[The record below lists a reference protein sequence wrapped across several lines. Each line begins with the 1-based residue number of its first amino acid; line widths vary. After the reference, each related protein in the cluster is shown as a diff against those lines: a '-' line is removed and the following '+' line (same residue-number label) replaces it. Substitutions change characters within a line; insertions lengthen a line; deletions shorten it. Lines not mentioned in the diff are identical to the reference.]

1 MNKELLAKLYAK
13 YNLQSVGTIEEFI
26 SDMQNP
32 SVQEKFFNKY
42 GLNKTGTID
51 EFRKD
56 LGYTNPTAEKYNF
69 EYNPDDPKSMV
80 KSAFLN
86 TISSLEG
93 ASPDTIVG
101 GTKTNDLSK
110 HPNKIGFTYADGRVS
125 TAAGS
130 YQITGQTWNDINKT
144 LNLPDFSENSQKI
157 AATYLAET
165 RYKQQTNGDLWE
177 DLLSAKND
185 PKKLT
190 EIKNKLGS
198 TWTPL
203 AGKDDEFL
211 KNYLGYN
218 GIDNLFKKQNSALI
232 DDNNKNI
239 INTANIDRVTTL
251 RNIYLESE
259 KEARSTKEVAPRF
272 SKNDALINAE
282 DYVGKID
289 PKKAKEIFYSKID
302 PTQYT
307 EEEIFDAMNPGVRS
321 GILEKGRIV
330 DQKNKEE
337 ESERG
342 ILNTIGERVAAIF
355 LDDPEV
361 IDGKYNI
368 ADRTISET
376 MNPAESIKNDLSF
389 TRDQLLAKDQN
400 GKYTLDN
407 SIDSLNLSQNEKLK
421 LKDKSKRIRERL
433 LTKENAEYNVKTSAL
448 EVGMDVVN
456 YHLKT
461 VKENMKQELGDEKMA
476 TIESVS
482 KNPNATQ
489 EDIQAFQEIVSSSKY
504 KDEYIKLLDK
514 SSEFGNKFNSLP
526 PVYKESLFLKK
537 QSEKLQTEYDQYLA
551 DRGTKFQIFNSLS
564 RFSNDLVPSIASSI
578 VESGAAIV
586 GTAIEAT
593 TGADLNATK
602 YLIDQS
608 ANTRSI
614 RSSKENLGG
623 LYQAAEFT
631 DQLGNKYK
639 TTFDEDGN
647 VQDIYYE
654 NGVKHYTEDRFTDT
668 LYTLAESLN
677 KKKELYQNRDN
688 YNFSGLGMLDQG
700 LESAKDIVGMMI
712 PFGGALGITAKGAK
726 LAKNASALSKGLN
739 ALKKVAT
746 SERAREFGSSMM
758 MFADNF
764 AEEAINEGIVD
775 PAGISSYT
783 AAKTTLECLTEMVF
797 PFATK
802 MSDDLGR
809 VLNRTPS
816 GTNTNAGNIVSNY
829 LQKRFG
835 NNWVKVLADGV
846 PPGLLTDFTKT
857 LKNIGADAISEGAE
871 ELMVEAANPFVNAA
885 LNNSG
890 LSSVHLDEDWGNATE
905 WGNSFLV
912 GAFMGGVLGTGR
924 TGLKGISQGKDLF
937 NKEARYYN
945 YVKEGLK
952 STLANK
958 EVTDHFINSLEGKK
972 PKEEI
977 DRLRKIIDNTRKDAS
992 YILENE
998 NPNSSL
1004 ADNLLTTAFELN
1016 MQREGRSFG
1025 KLPQTIKEEEK
1036 TTFLERKLSELN
1048 KNVALGSK
1056 TEINIADILSHPS
1069 TTIIG
1074 EKDGKVSKVDIKRAY
1089 RDLSEADINKLIEE
1103 THDKVFSESNVKK
1116 QSNLF
1121 LQKEYTKEL
1130 LSGFNKLVKQE
1141 NKLNEEDTSFS
1152 VEEVENP
1159 IDRKEDAEDVK
1170 AKKVE
1175 NTKLNTDELK
1185 QEKIRLNQELSGYTT
1200 SEEYNAAYNSE
1211 SDPVLKSF
1219 IREHQE
1225 ARANTQKKG
1234 IELEDGSNK
1243 LTKAEQLNN
1252 DNLPRRYGASKL
1264 FEAKETREVGDN
1276 LKKVI
1281 ESNPNYKSEIDKI
1294 KKNASYQT
1302 NVPELKGLFNYING
1316 IYMLESD
1323 QDPSITPDTFDT
1335 DKAINEYYSNISNFN
1350 NDTNLQSAID
1360 NYNKNIEVQEE
1371 KPVEIISDLEKQ
1383 QIVTY
1388 TNLQNK
1394 IKQGGPWRYDTIIA
1408 NIEKAYNDNV
1418 LSKDQHDVLVN
1429 LANEK
1434 NNRLKGNSNKSEVS
1448 KQEPVKS
1455 KREVNAF
1462 ENIITT
1468 LEDVKNTPLE
1478 TFTQQEFAYWLQNNI
1493 DNLANIKRPSD
1504 APSGF
1509 SPLISNSNSRAI
1521 YDILTA
1527 RPENRIKTLLSTN
1540 EKVDYKK
1547 EAAYYEK
1554 FKNKIYNLFT
1564 NSDSN
1569 GGWFQLNF
1577 GNQKN
1582 TEKDGLRRKGY
1593 ITVSK
1598 NNLDLF
1604 TNNLSDILSGLNVA
1618 LQEKGYN
1625 GSFKVSTSLGRLVD
1639 SFDNIVIH
1647 GANEQEVDKALEI
1660 INDYLTKNNI
1670 ENIIAQKGKDGNL
1683 KDGSK
1688 SSHTQILA
1696 ESVRNKEVK
1705 NPKLEVAKKETKQ
1718 EPVKS
1723 KPEVTSDAEIRE
1735 LEQSNSQI
1743 KVKQQLALEKL
1754 ERLPETNIDA
1764 IKQNLDDKT
1773 SNGENVSA
1781 YSYFNKLY
1789 KRISNV
1795 LNRTIPKNIDV
1806 NNSLVI
1812 GNFVD
1817 TISRLFF
1824 NNENITYNEFIK
1836 ELSTDITGDV
1846 KQMSRMT
1853 GELQF
1858 NQTISLLKKIKQELE
1873 AKYTKNG
1880 IKPIFKTKE
1889 FFLHVDGI
1897 FPNNKI
1903 KINGND
1909 TTYSGIAGTTDM
1921 IVIDGDGELHIID
1934 FKSSTPNSF
1943 KFRAQG
1949 FEGGPSNIDKWT
1961 EQLSEYSDI
1970 LKNALQLE
1978 YSPKIGV
1985 VNIEVNYTKDTSIN
1999 PSPTLNSINNYA
2011 LVNLNK
2017 ITNTY
2022 TSKLLSSQKT
2032 NANSEINTQSEETK
2046 VETPVTFD
2054 TPVVQ
2059 TMNFFRSTVGKPGGE
2074 SSIIVKYTR
2083 EDGSFGITTIPI
2095 DTWKKMRS
2103 SNLDKFEIKDEN
2115 GNILTGKVTYQEWI
2129 NENVVRNPDTK
2140 KNIEDELRK
2149 TNVAQTILK
2158 EDDTVYYEVNFENY
2172 NGTDSALPKRKF
2184 EIVVVAYYKDGK
2196 IVKADTVGATR
2207 AIVGTLINNPDTPEG
2222 DTLSEKDPVRN
2233 LLYPYY
2239 LNKEVKQIPVKVA
2252 GKNNRISYHKGEW
2265 RSLEPTEI
2273 EKYEFDVV
2281 IQPFQGS
2288 NIGLAQDAKE
2298 NSDEFKKSDT
2308 NIPLGENSVGK
2319 VIAKIPSGVP
2329 GEFIGVEL
2337 NTPMLKDFPNGQDTI
2352 RNTLNKILTLANTGN
2367 IKEAEDLMRR
2377 GWVKNILN
2385 TLAYR
2390 TPFSTFDA
2398 MRQYKGETQQN
2409 PRGGKGPIILFPIK
2423 SAGKTYHT
2431 FVVKTK
2437 TGEPLDLSIDEILD
2451 FLGDTRVHVPNNQDA
2466 LKKFI
2471 NENPTALKTDL
2482 ALPIETDNTTFPV
2495 VFNNSTVT
2503 LQPIEPNTEKS
2514 NIKEDTTPVRRSF
2527 KEGEKA
2533 RFKISE
2539 NTEEYTSTSAEN
2551 YIRKRFEEVGVAVS
2565 DASLNILRKVYEVG
2579 DRKIWGAFHKA
2590 IVYLSSEAGELTG
2603 KHEGWHVLF
2612 GLFTTPEH
2620 KIRLYKEAFKK
2631 YGNELGISK
2640 EEFENALSQ
2649 FTTNKDALFS
2659 TENDFYSTLDILDRI
2674 EEAMARDAETF
2685 KVTGVLSEEFKDKY
2699 PTIYKLFNDILNF
2712 IYDSYLRLQPY
2723 IPYLANRSNLNSLYY
2738 QMDKNYFGRGFNGK
2752 RLSRYKNIFRI
2763 NYNNLY
2769 SQNEPRFSVEGLS
2782 TKEAKEY
2789 AEFVIDKLLRNIIQ
2803 DKFDGYRS
2811 LTRSLKD
2818 AEDATKMLN
2827 ESWQYIDEY
2836 ARYYVEDNEIKNVD
2850 KELQTLSRIKN
2861 DPDFKLLALSRLNH
2875 ITGYAA
2881 DLEGIVEDSNTENE
2895 NEDNTAEESSEKI
2908 IIRNSNVD
2916 VTKKISG
2923 KLREMLTLLHKKDKN
2938 GDFILSGP
2946 FSTYSTYDY
2955 TEVYKRLYQYL
2966 TDIPDNKLMWK
2977 TLIKHSSTYPY
2988 FREIAEYIFD
2998 QLVSRNNI
3006 PGYEGQ
3012 SLNDYISDENLSSI
3026 LEDNIYKSELFSLM
3040 FKRFG
3045 DQTSHQYIQTIV
3057 KSDGSV
3063 NLMYVNKENIDDN
3076 IRDEMDSHFSTNPQ
3090 LFPEVI
3096 TQNDLSDLYSK
3107 FGLLVT
3113 DDELA
3118 NLTKKEIEL
3127 LIEDFTKLGA
3137 KVKELISKGEIP
3149 AKSVLKN
3156 SGITY
3161 IMKSYNK
3168 LKPNLTNNVTRTIK
3182 NDLQFNIGYSNYINR
3197 LMSKTKS
3204 NAAYYRDRM
3213 KKDIFAKYLPAWRD
3227 MLVNTKNLDGIG
3239 WEILT
3244 DTGSKLTPG
3253 EMGKEYHE
3261 LTKREL
3267 KILNINNF
3275 NAIGYQTSKDV
3286 VVANPIY
3293 SDATVHTYMKVPRID
3308 EFSIVRKLAL
3318 TALSEL
3324 SRIEYHSK
3332 NKSDSKYWNEN
3343 GGNFLLLGFLNGE
3356 IEIEVTENGNKQ
3368 KQKVNGKEYFLN
3380 KYRSLLEDGNLPEA
3394 RVQDMVSSLSLPI
3407 SVMMENEFN
3416 KYLTSLVE
3424 LGIISPERTLI
3435 KGVLSSQVGK
3445 EGTYASA
3452 ALLDNF
3458 YNQVYYNTQFIGVIG
3473 GDPAYYSPNKSPRKS
3488 EDTLENYIHIDIDH
3502 LKRMK
3507 AWHSPNSRGVYID
3520 EFGREKTTKKV
3531 LYLKDEEVPSS
3542 DVYTELIEHHGIK
3555 GPSKHSLTDAQGYN
3569 NPLFHLMVL
3578 QANAKITPEERTELQ
3593 KRFINI
3599 NQKED
3604 GSLSKT
3610 WKKGTFK
3617 KKDDKK
3623 NGIKSIMDIIKP
3635 FYAGHVEMILD
3646 ENGNT
3651 SNVPFTEK
3659 SSEKGILIDEAYRLK
3674 DKDGN
3679 PTTISVPEGNPSKE
3693 YFNKYLNPT
3702 LAKMLWVMQQGEI
3715 DSIAFD
3721 TTLKIYNPTAKT
3733 MSIDEFMDSSVDDIL
3748 KNTLELPLEGYGDQ
3762 QEIPVEKHK
3771 AKNTHEGSQT
3781 AAIFMGRGNAE
3792 QKEALNEIIKH
3803 AVDDKIKKWK
3813 LDTATIADIGKKLR
3827 TNAVK
3832 QNKDSHTID
3841 GYSLHPD
3848 GNLVAPLAYPS
3859 MRKINEAALNALA
3872 KGNIHEE
3879 IKGGSLINTSAIG
3892 MSDKLK
3898 IVKGENGTI
3907 KHVECAMAPHHPL
3920 IITLVNEYGVVTPE
3934 MVIEAYGKEVADG
3947 LLNFMAYRIP
3957 TEGAYSIYKLK
3968 VKYFLPDGSG
3978 AQIMLPAE
3986 ATSITGLDFDI
3997 DKMYALYK
4005 TVTSNFDIEELRGVY
4020 QTYLDANE
4028 IDTEIDNDV
4037 ARQIYNLVLNNNDI
4051 ETTGDETVDYLIQL
4065 LYNYTRSNFDQF
4077 KELVK
4082 SHELIKPGL
4091 DTKEARNNKK
4101 LAIYDE
4107 IMQTESWAKEF
4118 LQGGSAEL
4126 LKETIAEVDKIYPNT
4141 SNRVYEIATPT
4152 HQEENAEKA
4161 TEGGRSI
4168 GAFANAV
4175 KHHNYTSDTEIKLLR
4190 PITIFDTS
4198 YNGIGESL
4206 WETINVS
4213 GWYVAKV
4220 LSSLLFASTEN
4231 IKNPLLSAMGLKDT
4245 NRDTVI
4251 AAIRLGIPLNQVITL
4266 LRHPIVENIFNSSK
4280 DPINDIRALYTNLL
4294 DKYELKE
4301 APPSVSF
4308 DEYKKLISET
4318 LNNKD
4323 SDMLLLSIL
4332 DNIITLS
4339 DIGDELFTIQSI
4351 SKFDTEDSFK
4361 PDLNLTFNKLLK
4373 IADRRYT
4380 SEKYLSGNSY
4390 FGNPFFDDQ
4399 DVLNILPNVSYND
4412 AEGVFEFERK
4422 DIPGGVNS
4430 LNEYTRVAVEE
4441 INHYKDNLP
4450 HFGPSFKAIRSDI
4463 QEQLASKRLS
4473 NKQIEIINNA
4483 IYAFIGQTELSD
4495 KLSILPNFGQIFAKV
4510 KSSEFAKKYPFTFAY
4525 LNTKFINGVSFVSK
4539 SGRPFDSEIMVKI
4552 KDEMSAMI
4560 NDNTKLGLEDNPNY
4574 NGIEFAENLLF
4585 YGFVK
4590 SKFSFNFEGFA
4601 EIAPIDMLQ
4610 NPDPNNIGNRIR
4622 EVFKMD
4628 KDKVSTTIANI
4639 PNFSTKILVKH
4650 PELARHVGKEDFTA
4664 PETQILYHGMPI
4676 DPVIQIKQ
4684 DDNIVSKYKTSDENE
4699 PFLPYIRNTYYSS
4712 NESERRVPNLRVL
4725 YKHESNGKYVA
4736 VINKTDPRVYT
4747 IYEGGFR
4754 LHESIK
4760 DTNITK
4766 PVVNSITPSNT
4777 PESNINETLRV
4788 DNKQNVNT
4796 EVNNNKI
4803 DLTPRANI
4811 PQNLV
4816 SGVEAFGTKQE
4827 ANEDAK
4833 KRLGSS
4839 PHSIDMVEAGI
4850 RTRTTRSVG
4859 EMEKY
4864 NIKVGDIVK
4873 QFGKSADGTTKN
4885 ILTKVTAIYHKGT
4898 PGFLGTWNKEGW
4910 TQEGIEAIKRFKDGA
4925 AAIEFEV
4932 VKQNIN
4938 NQPAEVN
4945 NVTNNQNIQLQGNVN
4960 NKKLFNPNDKSLKK
4974 GSIVDYNGSMYLFW
4988 NENSSGKAQLIKTDG
5003 TKASA
5008 TPNIDKL
5015 KVIGSY
5021 PIVQYNNNEYIV
5033 TDNNNIY
5040 SGSTGNLV
5048 YNGNDNSSKVQK
5060 ERIIN
5065 SVRNNNTSEE
5075 TFSTDIFT
5083 ENNLVLNKDQELAL
5097 SEILDFF
5104 NDSNRKTHSLIGY
5117 AGTGKT
5123 TLLNIVKDQ
5132 LKIPFN
5138 DIIFSSPTHRANAVI
5153 KLKNKNAKVYTLH
5166 QLLGLSMEQDL
5177 EKFNIKDAKFVQ
5189 KNDTKINGGDI
5200 LIIDEASMVN
5210 DDLFTLITKII
5221 GGNDIKIL
5229 YVGDDAQLKPVGQNH
5244 QSKALTSTEKQSK
5257 LTIVERADNNALL
5270 SESMFVRDTGN
5281 FSYTTNIQDNRG
5293 VAYTNNKVQFL
5304 TKAFDMFKSEEFK
5317 QNPLLLRIL
5326 SGTNAVVADT
5336 NSKIREAL
5344 FSNSAKEYEVG
5355 DIIMGY
5361 GNWKTDYNTKQPI
5374 LSNGGDYRVIS
5385 SEVGSQNIAG
5395 KIINGFNIE
5404 LQNILDKDQ
5413 KSFSAFVIS
5422 KNTPKEDLFA
5432 IGQEYEKIRQ
5442 QASKSKGPDAA
5453 ILWKKLA
5460 DLKDSFISPINI
5472 SDGTINQKTG
5482 ELNVKISKT
5491 IDYGYA
5497 HTIHKSQGGTYKYSF
5512 IIDSTIDSFSDINL
5526 RKQLRYVAITRSES
5540 ASFVLKQAINIKTD
5554 FDLDINEELN
5564 KKKDSECSN
5573 DKMYNIDEIL

>member
-13 YNLQSVGTIEEFI
+13 YNLQSVGSIDEFI

-289 PKKAKEIFYSKID
+289 HKKAKEIFYSKID

-337 ESERG
+337 ESEKG
-342 ILNTIGERVAAIF
+342 ILNKIGERVAAIF

-407 SIDSLNLSQNEKLK
+407 SIDSLNISQDEKLK

-456 YHLKT
+456 HHLKT

-476 TIESVS
+476 IIESVS

-1048 KNVALGSK
+1048 KNVALGSR

-1069 TTIIG
+1069 TTITG

-1121 LQKEYTKEL
+1121 LQKEYAKEL

-1141 NKLNEEDTSFS
+1141 NKLNEEDNSFS
-1152 VEEVENP
+1152 VEEIENP

-1225 ARANTQKKG
+1225 VRANTQKKG

-1264 FEAKETREVGDN
+1264 FEAKETREVGNN

-1281 ESNPNYKSEIDKI
+1281 ESNPNYKSELDKL

-1335 DKAINEYYSNISNFN
+1335 DKAINEYYSSISNFN

-1360 NYNKNIEVQEE
+1360 NYNKNTEVQEE

-1418 LSKDQHDVLVN
+1418 LTKDQHDVLVN

-1434 NNRLKGNSNKSEVS
+1434 NNRLKGKNNKTEVTKQET

-1547 EAAYYEK
+1547 ETAYYEK

-1604 TNNLSDILSGLNVA
+1604 TSNLSSILSGLNSE
-1618 LQEKGYN
+1618 LQQKGYN
-1625 GSFKVSTSLGRLVD
+1625 GSFKVSSSLERLSD

-1647 GANEQEVDKALEI
+1647 GANELEVDKALQI
-1660 INDYLTKNNI
+1660 INEYLTKNNI

-1705 NPKLEVAKKETKQ
+1705 NPKSESLLSKEQTLK
-1718 EPVKS
+1718 EEVKS
-1723 KPEVTSDAEIRE
+1723 KSDIEAKKADIERRRQEDLKNLNKTTLYNGSDRQFVELTPSSPVQMEDIEGKNKIFISKKQSDGTVKVGIARRMENGLWTWVMSVVSDTGKAMGSKGFTDDELMDNLAANKMRKAEVVAERDYDAELKE

-1743 KVKQQLALEKL
+1743 
-1754 ERLPETNIDA
+1754 
-1764 IKQNLDDKT
+1764 
-1773 SNGENVSA
+1773 
-1781 YSYFNKLY
+1781 
-1789 KRISNV
+1789 
-1795 LNRTIPKNIDV
+1795 
-1806 NNSLVI
+1806 
-1812 GNFVD
+1812 D
-1817 TISRLFF
+1817 T
-1824 NNENITYNEFIK
+1824 
-1836 ELSTDITGDV
+1836 
-1846 KQMSRMT
+1846 
-1853 GELQF
+1853 
-1858 NQTISLLKKIKQELE
+1858 
-1873 AKYTKNG
+1873 
-1880 IKPIFKTKE
+1880 
-1889 FFLHVDGI
+1889 
-1897 FPNNKI
+1897 
-1903 KINGND
+1903 D
-1909 TTYSGIAGTTDM
+1909 T
-1921 IVIDGDGELHIID
+1921 
-1934 FKSSTPNSF
+1934 
-1943 KFRAQG
+1943 
-1949 FEGGPSNIDKWT
+1949 
-1961 EQLSEYSDI
+1961 
-1970 LKNALQLE
+1970 
-1978 YSPKIGV
+1978 
-1985 VNIEVNYTKDTSIN
+1985 
-1999 PSPTLNSINNYA
+1999 PT
-2011 LVNLNK
+2011 
-2017 ITNTY
+2017 
-2022 TSKLLSSQKT
+2022 
-2032 NANSEINTQSEETK
+2032 EETR
-2046 VETPVTFD
+2046 VETLVSFD

-2827 ESWQYIDEY
+2827 ESWQYIDKY

-3520 EFGREKTTKKV
+3520 EFGKEKTTKKV
-3531 LYLKDEEVPSS
+3531 LYLKDINLPSS
-3542 DVYTELIEHHGIK
+3542 PEYAELMKHHGIK
-3555 GPSKHSLTDAQGYN
+3555 DSDKHSLTDAQGYN

-3578 QANAKITPEERTELQ
+3578 QANAKITPEERAELQ

-3604 GSLSKT
+3604 GILSKT

-3674 DKDGN
+3674 DKEGN

-3813 LDTATIADIGKKLR
+3813 EETATIADIGKKLR

-3920 IITLVNEYGVVTPE
+3920 IIALANEYGVVTPE
-3934 MVIEAYGKEVADG
+3934 MVVKAYGEEVADG

-3986 ATSITGLDFDI
+3986 ATSVTGLDFDI

-4005 TVTSNFDIEELRGVY
+4005 TVTSDFDIEELRGVY

-4051 ETTGDETVDYLIQL
+4051 ETTGDETVDYLVQL

-4082 SHELIKPGL
+4082 SHELVKPGL

-4126 LKETIAEVDKIYPNT
+4126 LKETITEVDKIYPNT

-4175 KHHNYTSDTEIKLLR
+4175 KHHNYTSDTEIKLLA
-4190 PITIFDTS
+4190 PVNIFNTTYD
-4198 YNGIGESL
+4198 GIGESL

-4266 LRHPIVENIFNSSK
+4266 LRHPVVENIFNSSK

-4308 DEYKKLISET
+4308 DEYKKLISEK
-4318 LNNKD
+4318 LDNKD

-4351 SKFDTEDSFK
+4351 SKFDTEDAFK

-4373 IADRRYT
+4373 IADRRNT

-4399 DVLNILPNVSYND
+4399 DVLNILPNVSYNNT
-4412 AEGVFEFERK
+4412 EGIFEFERK

-4430 LNEYTRVAVEE
+4430 LNEYARVAVEE
-4441 INHYKDNLP
+4441 INHYKDNIP

-4495 KLSILPNFGQIFAKV
+4495 KLSILSNFGQIFAKV

-4628 KDKVSTTIANI
+4628 KDKVSNIIANI

-4684 DDNIVSKYKTSDENE
+4684 DDNIINKYKTSDENE

-4712 NESERRVPNLRVL
+4712 NEFERRVPNLRVL

-4747 IYEGGFR
+4747 IYEGGFK

-4766 PVVNSITPSNT
+4766 PIVNPVTPSNT
-4777 PESNINETLRV
+4777 PESNVNENINEISNSQVSEINNEKSIIETLRA
-4788 DNKQNVNT
+4788 DNNQNVNT
-4796 EVNNNKI
+4796 EVNGS
-4803 DLTPRANI
+4803 RVE
-4811 PQNLV
+4811 V
-4816 SGVEAFGTKQE
+4816 SKVNYTKQTPNDKSKGFFFTE
-4827 ANEDAK
+4827 NLQAYLANRGRGIEVRFDLAPKDVKLDVTATNNQAGIRRTNGQRNLNSFAIISKKFQQNGSGSFVKEEGQFKDTNEDFELFK
-4833 KRLGSS
+4833 KYNSEAINEAIAYNKPL
-4839 PHSIDMVEAGI
+4839 VAAEAGI
-4850 RTRTTRSVG
+4850 AT
-4859 EMEKY
+4859 
-4864 NIKVGDIVK
+4864 
-4873 QFGKSADGTTKN
+4873 GKSALPLRFAEWLNNELSIKLGIQGN
-4885 ILTKVTAIYHKGT
+4885 IKENTSTGYKGY
-4898 PGFLGTWNKEGW
+4898 
-4910 TQEGIEAIKRFKDGA
+4910 GIFNL
-4925 AAIEFEV
+4925 
-4932 VKQNIN
+4932 QNVS
-4938 NQPAEVN
+4938 NQSIGNA
-4945 NVTNNQNIQLQGNVN
+4945 TNNQNTQVQDSAN

-5048 YNGNDNSSKVQK
+5048 YNGNDNSSKIQK

-5065 SVRNNNTSEE
+5065 SVRNNNVSEGIIDE
-5075 TFSTDIFT
+5075 VNDRNSGVENIVENIDEYIHDFKYDINVGTGYDDTVTDKVKIISKKEGAIKRYKSGKYTMDLDLYTVENKKGKQFTFYLKPTGAIIDPKFPGRYTREFFT
-5083 ENNLVLNKDQELAL
+5083 ENTNESASNFSKPPIVDEQKSNL
-5097 SEILDFF
+5097 S
-5104 NDSNRKTHSLIGY
+5104 SN
-5117 AGTGKT
+5117 
-5123 TLLNIVKDQ
+5123 VK
-5132 LKIPFN
+5132 P
-5138 DIIFSSPTHRANAVI
+5138 
-5153 KLKNKNAKVYTLH
+5153 
-5166 QLLGLSMEQDL
+5166 
-5177 EKFNIKDAKFVQ
+5177 
-5189 KNDTKINGGDI
+5189 
-5200 LIIDEASMVN
+5200 
-5210 DDLFTLITKII
+5210 LFTLEKAKEKLTFRNKSLEFVDKIPTSKDYII
-5221 GGNDIKIL
+5221 GASNRDGKIL
-5229 YVGDDAQLKPVGQNH
+5229 LN
-5244 QSKALTSTEKQSK
+5244 E
-5257 LTIVERADNNALL
+5257 NALL
-5270 SESMFVRDTGN
+5270 EKYKNKSWSK
-5281 FSYTTNIQDNRG
+5281 NIPALEDG
-5293 VAYTNNKVQFL
+5293 
-5304 TKAFDMFKSEEFK
+5304 
-5317 QNPLLLRIL
+5317 
-5326 SGTNAVVADT
+5326 
-5336 NSKIREAL
+5336 SKITPLPESQ
-5344 FSNSAKEYEVG
+5344 FNSFNEYFTFVLLHELAH
-5355 DIIMGY
+5355 DLIKI
-5361 GNWKTDYNTKQPI
+5361 NTNEKR
-5374 LSNGGDYRVIS
+5374 GDYENRINRAALRELVNNYDIS
-5385 SEVGSQNIAG
+5385 PS
-5395 KIINGFNIE
+5395 
-5404 LQNILDKDQ
+5404 
-5413 KSFSAFVIS
+5413 S
-5422 KNTPKEDLFA
+5422 KN
-5432 IGQEYEKIRQ
+5432 
-5442 QASKSKGPDAA
+5442 
-5453 ILWKKLA
+5453 
-5460 DLKDSFISPINI
+5460 IS
-5472 SDGTINQKTG
+5472 
-5482 ELNVKISKT
+5482 
-5491 IDYGYA
+5491 
-5497 HTIHKSQGGTYKYSF
+5497 
-5512 IIDSTIDSFSDINL
+5512 
-5526 RKQLRYVAITRSES
+5526 
-5540 ASFVLKQAINIKTD
+5540 TD
-5554 FDLDINEELN
+5554 FNLDINKELN

>member
-13 YNLQSVGTIEEFI
+13 YNLQSVGSIDEFI

-289 PKKAKEIFYSKID
+289 HKKAKEIFYSKID

-337 ESERG
+337 ESEKG
-342 ILNTIGERVAAIF
+342 ILNKIGERVAAIF

-407 SIDSLNLSQNEKLK
+407 SIDSLNISQDEKLK

-456 YHLKT
+456 HHLKT

-476 TIESVS
+476 IIESVS

-1048 KNVALGSK
+1048 KNVALGSR

-1069 TTIIG
+1069 TTITG

-1121 LQKEYTKEL
+1121 LQKEYAKEL

-1141 NKLNEEDTSFS
+1141 NKLNEEDNSFS
-1152 VEEVENP
+1152 VEEIENP

-1225 ARANTQKKG
+1225 VRANTQKKG

-1264 FEAKETREVGDN
+1264 FEAKETREVGNN

-1281 ESNPNYKSEIDKI
+1281 ESNPNYKSELDKL

-1335 DKAINEYYSNISNFN
+1335 DKAINEYYSSISNFN

-1360 NYNKNIEVQEE
+1360 NYNKNTEVQEE
-1371 KPVEIISDLEKQ
+1371 KPVEVISDLEKQ

-1388 TNLQNK
+1388 TNLQKK

-1418 LSKDQHDVLVN
+1418 LTKDQHDVLVN

-1434 NNRLKGNSNKSEVS
+1434 NNRLKGKGNKSEVS

-1455 KREVNAF
+1455 KSEVN
-1462 ENIITT
+1462 NIEAKKADIERRRQEDLKNLNKTT
-1468 LEDVKNTPLE
+1468 LYNGSDRQFVELTPSSPVQMEDIEGKNKIFISKKQSDGTVKVGIARRMENGLWTWVMSVVSD
-1478 TFTQQEFAYWLQNNI
+1478 TGKAMGSKGFTDDELM
-1493 DNLANIKRPSD
+1493 DNLAANKMRK
-1504 APSGF
+1504 AEVVAE
-1509 SPLISNSNSRAI
+1509 R
-1521 YDILTA
+1521 
-1527 RPENRIKTLLSTN
+1527 
-1540 EKVDYKK
+1540 DY
-1547 EAAYYEK
+1547 
-1554 FKNKIYNLFT
+1554 
-1564 NSDSN
+1564 
-1569 GGWFQLNF
+1569 
-1577 GNQKN
+1577 
-1582 TEKDGLRRKGY
+1582 
-1593 ITVSK
+1593 
-1598 NNLDLF
+1598 
-1604 TNNLSDILSGLNVA
+1604 
-1618 LQEKGYN
+1618 
-1625 GSFKVSTSLGRLVD
+1625 
-1639 SFDNIVIH
+1639 
-1647 GANEQEVDKALEI
+1647 
-1660 INDYLTKNNI
+1660 
-1670 ENIIAQKGKDGNL
+1670 
-1683 KDGSK
+1683 
-1688 SSHTQILA
+1688 
-1696 ESVRNKEVK
+1696 
-1705 NPKLEVAKKETKQ
+1705 
-1718 EPVKS
+1718 
-1723 KPEVTSDAEIRE
+1723 DAELKE

-1743 KVKQQLALEKL
+1743 
-1754 ERLPETNIDA
+1754 
-1764 IKQNLDDKT
+1764 
-1773 SNGENVSA
+1773 
-1781 YSYFNKLY
+1781 
-1789 KRISNV
+1789 
-1795 LNRTIPKNIDV
+1795 
-1806 NNSLVI
+1806 
-1812 GNFVD
+1812 D
-1817 TISRLFF
+1817 T
-1824 NNENITYNEFIK
+1824 
-1836 ELSTDITGDV
+1836 
-1846 KQMSRMT
+1846 
-1853 GELQF
+1853 
-1858 NQTISLLKKIKQELE
+1858 
-1873 AKYTKNG
+1873 
-1880 IKPIFKTKE
+1880 
-1889 FFLHVDGI
+1889 
-1897 FPNNKI
+1897 
-1903 KINGND
+1903 D
-1909 TTYSGIAGTTDM
+1909 T
-1921 IVIDGDGELHIID
+1921 
-1934 FKSSTPNSF
+1934 
-1943 KFRAQG
+1943 
-1949 FEGGPSNIDKWT
+1949 
-1961 EQLSEYSDI
+1961 
-1970 LKNALQLE
+1970 
-1978 YSPKIGV
+1978 
-1985 VNIEVNYTKDTSIN
+1985 
-1999 PSPTLNSINNYA
+1999 PT
-2011 LVNLNK
+2011 
-2017 ITNTY
+2017 
-2022 TSKLLSSQKT
+2022 
-2032 NANSEINTQSEETK
+2032 EETR
-2046 VETPVTFD
+2046 VETLVSFD

-2222 DTLSEKDPVRN
+2222 DSLSEKDPVRN

-2308 NIPLGENSVGK
+2308 VSPLGKNSVGK

-2337 NTPMLKDFPNGQDTI
+2337 NTPMLKDFPKGQD
-2352 RNTLNKILTLANTGN
+2352 KIKRILEDILELANSG
-2367 IKEAEDLMRR
+2367 KLAEAEKLMRND
-2377 GWVKNILN
+2377 WVKHILN

-2699 PTIYKLFNDILNF
+2699 PTIYKLFNDILTF

-2881 DLEGIVEDSNTENE
+2881 DLEGIVEDSNTENK
-2895 NEDNTAEESSEKI
+2895 NEDNTVEESSEKI

-2946 FSTYSTYDY
+2946 FSIYSTYDY

-3026 LEDNIYKSELFSLM
+3026 LEDNIYKSELFSLI

-3057 KSDGSV
+3057 KSDGSA

-3076 IRDEMDSHFSTNPQ
+3076 IRDEMDSHFSANPQ

-3096 TQNDLSDLYSK
+3096 TQNDLSDLYGK

-3113 DDELA
+3113 DNELA

-3182 NDLQFNIGYSNYINR
+3182 NDLQFNIGYSNYISR

-3204 NAAYYRDRM
+3204 NAAYYKNRM

-3308 EFSIVRKLAL
+3308 RYSIIEKLAL
-3318 TALSEL
+3318 TALAEL

-3332 NKSDSKYWNEN
+3332 NKSDSKHWNEN

-3356 IEIEVTENGNKQ
+3356 IEIEVTENDNKQ

-3380 KYRSLLEDGNLPEA
+3380 KYRSLLEDGTLPEA
-3394 RVQDMVSSLSLPI
+3394 RIQDMVSSLSLPI
-3407 SVMMENEFN
+3407 KIMMENEFQ
-3416 KYLTSLVE
+3416 KYLQSLSE
-3424 LGIISPERTLI
+3424 LGIITSEFKLI

-3445 EGTYASA
+3445 ENDPASVS
-3452 ALLDNF
+3452 LLDNF

-3473 GDPAYYSPNKSPRKS
+3473 GDPAYYKPNSSPRKS
-3488 EDTLENYIHIDIDH
+3488 GDTLENYIQIDIDH

-3520 EFGREKTTKKV
+3520 EFGKEKTTKKV
-3531 LYLKDEEVPSS
+3531 LYLKDINLPSS
-3542 DVYTELIEHHGIK
+3542 PEYAELMKHHGIK
-3555 GPSKHSLTDAQGYN
+3555 DSDKHSLTDAQGYN

-3578 QANAKITPEERTELQ
+3578 QANAKITPEERAELQ

-3610 WKKGTFK
+3610 WKKGIFK

-3674 DKDGN
+3674 DKEGN

-3813 LDTATIADIGKKLR
+3813 L
-3827 TNAVK
+3827 
-3832 QNKDSHTID
+3832 
-3841 GYSLHPD
+3841 
-3848 GNLVAPLAYPS
+3848 
-3859 MRKINEAALNALA
+3859 
-3872 KGNIHEE
+3872 
-3879 IKGGSLINTSAIG
+3879 
-3892 MSDKLK
+3892 
-3898 IVKGENGTI
+3898 
-3907 KHVECAMAPHHPL
+3907 
-3920 IITLVNEYGVVTPE
+3920 
-3934 MVIEAYGKEVADG
+3934 
-3947 LLNFMAYRIP
+3947 
-3957 TEGAYSIYKLK
+3957 
-3968 VKYFLPDGSG
+3968 
-3978 AQIMLPAE
+3978 
-3986 ATSITGLDFDI
+3986 
-3997 DKMYALYK
+3997 
-4005 TVTSNFDIEELRGVY
+4005 
-4020 QTYLDANE
+4020 
-4028 IDTEIDNDV
+4028 
-4037 ARQIYNLVLNNNDI
+4037 
-4051 ETTGDETVDYLIQL
+4051 
-4065 LYNYTRSNFDQF
+4065 
-4077 KELVK
+4077 
-4082 SHELIKPGL
+4082 
-4091 DTKEARNNKK
+4091 
-4101 LAIYDE
+4101 
-4107 IMQTESWAKEF
+4107 
-4118 LQGGSAEL
+4118 
-4126 LKETIAEVDKIYPNT
+4126 
-4141 SNRVYEIATPT
+4141 
-4152 HQEENAEKA
+4152 
-4161 TEGGRSI
+4161 
-4168 GAFANAV
+4168 
-4175 KHHNYTSDTEIKLLR
+4175 
-4190 PITIFDTS
+4190 
-4198 YNGIGESL
+4198 
-4206 WETINVS
+4206 
-4213 GWYVAKV
+4213 
-4220 LSSLLFASTEN
+4220 
-4231 IKNPLLSAMGLKDT
+4231 
-4245 NRDTVI
+4245 
-4251 AAIRLGIPLNQVITL
+4251 
-4266 LRHPIVENIFNSSK
+4266 
-4280 DPINDIRALYTNLL
+4280 
-4294 DKYELKE
+4294 
-4301 APPSVSF
+4301 
-4308 DEYKKLISET
+4308 
-4318 LNNKD
+4318 
-4323 SDMLLLSIL
+4323 
-4332 DNIITLS
+4332 
-4339 DIGDELFTIQSI
+4339 
-4351 SKFDTEDSFK
+4351 
-4361 PDLNLTFNKLLK
+4361 
-4373 IADRRYT
+4373 
-4380 SEKYLSGNSY
+4380 
-4390 FGNPFFDDQ
+4390 
-4399 DVLNILPNVSYND
+4399 
-4412 AEGVFEFERK
+4412 
-4422 DIPGGVNS
+4422 
-4430 LNEYTRVAVEE
+4430 
-4441 INHYKDNLP
+4441 
-4450 HFGPSFKAIRSDI
+4450 
-4463 QEQLASKRLS
+4463 KRL
-4473 NKQIEIINNA
+4473 
-4483 IYAFIGQTELSD
+4483 
-4495 KLSILPNFGQIFAKV
+4495 LP
-4510 KSSEFAKKYPFTFAY
+4510 
-4525 LNTKFINGVSFVSK
+4525 
-4539 SGRPFDSEIMVKI
+4539 
-4552 KDEMSAMI
+4552 
-4560 NDNTKLGLEDNPNY
+4560 
-4574 NGIEFAENLLF
+4574 
-4585 YGFVK
+4585 
-4590 SKFSFNFEGFA
+4590 
-4601 EIAPIDMLQ
+4601 
-4610 NPDPNNIGNRIR
+4610 
-4622 EVFKMD
+4622 
-4628 KDKVSTTIANI
+4628 
-4639 PNFSTKILVKH
+4639 
-4650 PELARHVGKEDFTA
+4650 
-4664 PETQILYHGMPI
+4664 
-4676 DPVIQIKQ
+4676 
-4684 DDNIVSKYKTSDENE
+4684 
-4699 PFLPYIRNTYYSS
+4699 
-4712 NESERRVPNLRVL
+4712 
-4725 YKHESNGKYVA
+4725 
-4736 VINKTDPRVYT
+4736 
-4747 IYEGGFR
+4747 
-4754 LHESIK
+4754 
-4760 DTNITK
+4760 
-4766 PVVNSITPSNT
+4766 
-4777 PESNINETLRV
+4777 
-4788 DNKQNVNT
+4788 
-4796 EVNNNKI
+4796 
-4803 DLTPRANI
+4803 
-4811 PQNLV
+4811 
-4816 SGVEAFGTKQE
+4816 
-4827 ANEDAK
+4827 
-4833 KRLGSS
+4833 
-4839 PHSIDMVEAGI
+4839 
-4850 RTRTTRSVG
+4850 
-4859 EMEKY
+4859 
-4864 NIKVGDIVK
+4864 
-4873 QFGKSADGTTKN
+4873 
-4885 ILTKVTAIYHKGT
+4885 
-4898 PGFLGTWNKEGW
+4898 
-4910 TQEGIEAIKRFKDGA
+4910 
-4925 AAIEFEV
+4925 
-4932 VKQNIN
+4932 
-4938 NQPAEVN
+4938 
-4945 NVTNNQNIQLQGNVN
+4945 
-4960 NKKLFNPNDKSLKK
+4960 
-4974 GSIVDYNGSMYLFW
+4974 
-4988 NENSSGKAQLIKTDG
+4988 
-5003 TKASA
+5003 
-5008 TPNIDKL
+5008 
-5015 KVIGSY
+5015 
-5021 PIVQYNNNEYIV
+5021 
-5033 TDNNNIY
+5033 
-5040 SGSTGNLV
+5040 
-5048 YNGNDNSSKVQK
+5048 
-5060 ERIIN
+5060 
-5065 SVRNNNTSEE
+5065 
-5075 TFSTDIFT
+5075 
-5083 ENNLVLNKDQELAL
+5083 
-5097 SEILDFF
+5097 
-5104 NDSNRKTHSLIGY
+5104 
-5117 AGTGKT
+5117 
-5123 TLLNIVKDQ
+5123 
-5132 LKIPFN
+5132 
-5138 DIIFSSPTHRANAVI
+5138 
-5153 KLKNKNAKVYTLH
+5153 
-5166 QLLGLSMEQDL
+5166 
-5177 EKFNIKDAKFVQ
+5177 
-5189 KNDTKINGGDI
+5189 
-5200 LIIDEASMVN
+5200 
-5210 DDLFTLITKII
+5210 
-5221 GGNDIKIL
+5221 
-5229 YVGDDAQLKPVGQNH
+5229 
-5244 QSKALTSTEKQSK
+5244 
-5257 LTIVERADNNALL
+5257 
-5270 SESMFVRDTGN
+5270 
-5281 FSYTTNIQDNRG
+5281 
-5293 VAYTNNKVQFL
+5293 
-5304 TKAFDMFKSEEFK
+5304 
-5317 QNPLLLRIL
+5317 
-5326 SGTNAVVADT
+5326 
-5336 NSKIREAL
+5336 
-5344 FSNSAKEYEVG
+5344 
-5355 DIIMGY
+5355 
-5361 GNWKTDYNTKQPI
+5361 
-5374 LSNGGDYRVIS
+5374 
-5385 SEVGSQNIAG
+5385 
-5395 KIINGFNIE
+5395 
-5404 LQNILDKDQ
+5404 
-5413 KSFSAFVIS
+5413 
-5422 KNTPKEDLFA
+5422 
-5432 IGQEYEKIRQ
+5432 
-5442 QASKSKGPDAA
+5442 
-5453 ILWKKLA
+5453 
-5460 DLKDSFISPINI
+5460 
-5472 SDGTINQKTG
+5472 
-5482 ELNVKISKT
+5482 
-5491 IDYGYA
+5491 
-5497 HTIHKSQGGTYKYSF
+5497 
-5512 IIDSTIDSFSDINL
+5512 
-5526 RKQLRYVAITRSES
+5526 
-5540 ASFVLKQAINIKTD
+5540 
-5554 FDLDINEELN
+5554 
-5564 KKKDSECSN
+5564 
-5573 DKMYNIDEIL
+5573 

>member
-13 YNLQSVGTIEEFI
+13 YNLQSVGSIDEFI
-26 SDMQNP
+26 SDMRNP
-32 SVQEKFFNKY
+32 SIQEKFFNNY
-42 GLNKTGTID
+42 GLNKIGTID

-289 PKKAKEIFYSKID
+289 HKKAKEIFYSKID

-337 ESERG
+337 ESEKG

-361 IDGKYNI
+361 VDGKYNI

-421 LKDKSKRIRERL
+421 LKDKSKRIRQRL
-433 LTKENAEYNVKTSAL
+433 LSKENAEYNVKTSAL
-448 EVGMDVVN
+448 GVGMDVVN

-476 TIESVS
+476 IIESVS

-489 EDIQAFQEIVSSSKY
+489 EDIQAFQEIVSASKY

-514 SSEFGNKFNSLP
+514 ASEFGNKFNSLP

-564 RFSNDLVPSIASSI
+564 RFSNDLVPSIASST

-668 LYTLAESLN
+668 LYTLAENLN

-700 LESAKDIVGMMI
+700 LESAKDIAGMMI

-775 PAGISSYT
+775 PAGIFSYT
-783 AAKTTLECLTEMVF
+783 AAKTTLESLTEMVF

-998 NPNSSL
+998 SPNSSL

-1048 KNVALGSK
+1048 KNVALGSR

-1069 TTIIG
+1069 TTITG

-1121 LQKEYTKEL
+1121 LQKEYAKEL

-1141 NKLNEEDTSFS
+1141 NKLNEEDNSFS
-1152 VEEVENP
+1152 VEEIENP

-1225 ARANTQKKG
+1225 VRANTQKKG

-1264 FEAKETREVGDN
+1264 FEAKETREVGNN

-1281 ESNPNYKSEIDKI
+1281 ESNPNYKSELDKL

-1335 DKAINEYYSNISNFN
+1335 DKAINEYYSSISNFN

-1360 NYNKNIEVQEE
+1360 NYNKNTEVQEE
-1371 KPVEIISDLEKQ
+1371 KPVEVISDLEKQ

-1388 TNLQNK
+1388 TNLQKK

-1418 LSKDQHDVLVN
+1418 LTKDQHDVLVN

-1434 NNRLKGNSNKSEVS
+1434 NNRLKGKGNKSEVS

-1455 KREVNAF
+1455 KSDVN
-1462 ENIITT
+1462 NIESKRDDIERRRPTSYIR
-1468 LEDVKNTPLE
+1468 DSKDKKSPLE
-1478 TFTQQEFAYWLQNNI
+1478 TFRNEAKREWDGVSVITGDRMKNLYVGIQLFVEAY
-1493 DNLANIKRPSD
+1493 
-1504 APSGF
+1504 
-1509 SPLISNSNSRAI
+1509 
-1521 YDILTA
+1521 
-1527 RPENRIKTLLSTN
+1527 PEHKDLLD
-1540 EKVDYKK
+1540 KFIKK
-1547 EAAYYEK
+1547 E
-1554 FKNKIYNLFT
+1554 NGTIGIT
-1564 NSDSN
+1564 N
-1569 GGWFQLNF
+1569 
-1577 GNQKN
+1577 
-1582 TEKDGLRRKGY
+1582 
-1593 ITVSK
+1593 
-1598 NNLDLF
+1598 
-1604 TNNLSDILSGLNVA
+1604 NNLSFVLNTLKKQGVTTENELGNKINAKYDAELKELESKTTASSSKVVQTPSDIETQKDEIERRRQEA
-1618 LQEKGYN
+1618 LDKYSHAITVKSVTYKFVDDFEGGDN
-1625 GSFKVSTSLGRLVD
+1625 TTHEVKVET
-1639 SFDNIVIH
+1639 
-1647 GANEQEVDKALEI
+1647 KA
-1660 INDYLTKNNI
+1660 
-1670 ENIIAQKGKDGNL
+1670 
-1683 KDGSK
+1683 DGSV
-1688 SSHTQILA
+1688 HVITYFEGEVVNREI
-1696 ESVRNKEVK
+1696 VRNKDRIADVK
-1705 NPKLEVAKKETKQ
+1705 GLIGAKSSVSVRQEDGTYSKYEIKESTITEETENTVPENKKVKEINTKY
-1718 EPVKS
+1718 
-1723 KPEVTSDAEIRE
+1723 DAEIKA

-1743 KVKQQLALEKL
+1743 
-1754 ERLPETNIDA
+1754 
-1764 IKQNLDDKT
+1764 
-1773 SNGENVSA
+1773 
-1781 YSYFNKLY
+1781 
-1789 KRISNV
+1789 
-1795 LNRTIPKNIDV
+1795 DV
-1806 NNSLVI
+1806 
-1812 GNFVD
+1812 D
-1817 TISRLFF
+1817 
-1824 NNENITYNEFIK
+1824 
-1836 ELSTDITGDV
+1836 
-1846 KQMSRMT
+1846 
-1853 GELQF
+1853 
-1858 NQTISLLKKIKQELE
+1858 
-1873 AKYTKNG
+1873 
-1880 IKPIFKTKE
+1880 
-1889 FFLHVDGI
+1889 
-1897 FPNNKI
+1897 
-1903 KINGND
+1903 
-1909 TTYSGIAGTTDM
+1909 
-1921 IVIDGDGELHIID
+1921 
-1934 FKSSTPNSF
+1934 SST
-1943 KFRAQG
+1943 
-1949 FEGGPSNIDKWT
+1949 
-1961 EQLSEYSDI
+1961 
-1970 LKNALQLE
+1970 
-1978 YSPKIGV
+1978 
-1985 VNIEVNYTKDTSIN
+1985 
-1999 PSPTLNSINNYA
+1999 
-2011 LVNLNK
+2011 
-2017 ITNTY
+2017 
-2022 TSKLLSSQKT
+2022 
-2032 NANSEINTQSEETK
+2032 EETK

-2054 TPVVQ
+2054 VPVVQ

-2074 SSIIVKYTR
+2074 TSIIVKYTR

-2129 NENVVRNPDTK
+2129 NERVVKIRPTINETQITPSITINEHNISITHTESGYITINDGHRVIIASNADLKNIQPEYFGKYFAVKISDEIILQNINNKDSELKKIRADYNYYVVYTPTVDRGGRMAVAQISIRLPKTLIITESQLDDIKIGLTPYISKYISKNERGEPIFKYTKLDINEPINIVNEILAKKENTGKNAILENKNNK

-2149 TNVAQTILK
+2149 TNIAQTILK

-2222 DTLSEKDPVRN
+2222 DALSEKDPVRN

-2367 IKEAEDLMRR
+2367 IKDAEKLMRTE
-2377 GWVKNILN
+2377 WVYTILN

-2423 SAGKTYHT
+2423 SAGKTYYT

-2451 FLGDTRVHVPNNQDA
+2451 FLGDTRVHVPNNQDG

-2482 ALPIETDNTTFPV
+2482 VLPVETDNTTFPV
-2495 VFNNSTVT
+2495 VFNNSTIT
-2503 LQPIEPNTEKS
+2503 LQPLEPNVETS

-2539 NTEEYTSTSAEN
+2539 NTEEYTSTSAES

-2565 DASLNILRKVYEVG
+2565 DVSLNILRKIYEVG

-2649 FTTNKDALFS
+2649 FTTNKDTLFS

-2685 KVTGVLSEEFKDKY
+2685 KVTGILSEEFKDKY

-2861 DPDFKLLALSRLNH
+2861 DPDFKLLALSRLNQ

-2881 DLEGIVEDSNTENE
+2881 DLEGIIEDSNTENE
-2895 NEDNTAEESSEKI
+2895 NEDNNVEESSEKI

-2938 GDFILSGP
+2938 GDFVLSGP

-2998 QLVSRNNI
+2998 QLVSRNSI

-3076 IRDEMDSHFSTNPQ
+3076 IRDEMDSHFSANPQ

-3096 TQNDLSDLYSK
+3096 TQNDLSDLYGK

-3127 LIEDFTKLGA
+3127 LIEDFTKLGV

-3149 AKSVLKN
+3149 AKSVLRN

-3182 NDLQFNIGYSNYINR
+3182 NDLQFNIGYSNYISR

-3275 NAIGYQTSKDV
+3275 NAIGYQTSRDV

-3308 EFSIVRKLAL
+3308 TYSIIKKLAL
-3318 TALSEL
+3318 TALAEL

-3332 NKSDSKYWNEN
+3332 NKSDSEYWNKN

-3407 SVMMENEFN
+3407 EVMMENEFN

-3445 EGTYASA
+3445 EGDSPLSLMYY
-3452 ALLDNF
+3452 F

-3473 GDPAYYSPNKSPRKS
+3473 GDPAYYKPNSSPRKS
-3488 EDTLENYIHIDIDH
+3488 GDTLENYLQIDIDH

-3520 EFGREKTTKKV
+3520 EFGKEKKTKKV
-3531 LYLKDEEVPSS
+3531 LYLKDVEVSS
-3542 DVYTELIEHHGIK
+3542 SPEYAELMKHHGIK
-3555 GPSKHSLTDAQGYN
+3555 DSDKHSLTDAQGYN

-3623 NGIKSIMDIIKP
+3623 NGIKSVMDIIKP

-3674 DKDGN
+3674 DKEGN

-3702 LAKMLWVMQQGEI
+3702 LAKILWVMQQGDI

-3733 MSIDEFMDSSVDDIL
+3733 MSIDDFMNSSVDDIL

-3813 LDTATIADIGKKLR
+3813 EETATIADIGKKLR

-3920 IITLVNEYGVVTPE
+3920 IIALVNEYGVVTPE

-3986 ATSITGLDFDI
+3986 ATSVTGLDFDI

-4051 ETTGDETVDYLIQL
+4051 ETTGDKAIDYLIQL

-4082 SHELIKPGL
+4082 SHELVKPGL

-4266 LRHPIVENIFNSSK
+4266 LRHPVVENIFNSSK

-4308 DEYKKLISET
+4308 DEYKKLISEK
-4318 LNNKD
+4318 LDNKD

-4373 IADRRYT
+4373 IADRRNT

-4430 LNEYTRVAVEE
+4430 LNEYARVAVEE
-4441 INHYKDNLP
+4441 INHYKDNIP
-4450 HFGPSFKAIRSDI
+4450 HFGPAFKAIRSDI

-4628 KDKVSTTIANI
+4628 KDKVSSIIANI

-4684 DDNIVSKYKTSDENE
+4684 DDNIINKYKTSDENE

-4777 PESNINETLRV
+4777 PESNINETLRA
-4788 DNKQNVNT
+4788 DNNQNVNT
-4796 EVNNNKI
+4796 EVNGS
-4803 DLTPRANI
+4803 RVE
-4811 PQNLV
+4811 V
-4816 SGVEAFGTKQE
+4816 SKVNYTKQTPNDKSKGFFFTE
-4827 ANEDAK
+4827 NLQAYLANRGRGIEVRFDLAPKDVKLDVTATNNQAGIRRTNGQRNLNSFAIISKKFQQNGSGSFVKEEGQFKDTNEDFELFK
-4833 KRLGSS
+4833 KYNSEAINEAIAYNKPL
-4839 PHSIDMVEAGI
+4839 VAAEAGI
-4850 RTRTTRSVG
+4850 AT
-4859 EMEKY
+4859 
-4864 NIKVGDIVK
+4864 
-4873 QFGKSADGTTKN
+4873 GKSALPLRFAEWLNNELSIKLGIQGN
-4885 ILTKVTAIYHKGT
+4885 IKENTSTGYKGY
-4898 PGFLGTWNKEGW
+4898 
-4910 TQEGIEAIKRFKDGA
+4910 GIFNL
-4925 AAIEFEV
+4925 
-4932 VKQNIN
+4932 QNVS
-4938 NQPAEVN
+4938 NQSIGNA
-4945 NVTNNQNIQLQGNVN
+4945 TNNQNTQVQDSAN

-5048 YNGNDNSSKVQK
+5048 YNGNDNSSKIQK

-5065 SVRNNNTSEE
+5065 SVRNNNVSEGIIDE
-5075 TFSTDIFT
+5075 VNDRNSGVENIVENIDEYIHDFKYDINVGTGYDDTVTDKVKIISKKEGAIKRYKSGKYTMDLDLYTVENKKGKQFTFYLKPTGAIIDPKFPGRYTREFFT
-5083 ENNLVLNKDQELAL
+5083 ENTNESASNFSKPPIVDEQKSNL
-5097 SEILDFF
+5097 S
-5104 NDSNRKTHSLIGY
+5104 SN
-5117 AGTGKT
+5117 
-5123 TLLNIVKDQ
+5123 VK
-5132 LKIPFN
+5132 P
-5138 DIIFSSPTHRANAVI
+5138 
-5153 KLKNKNAKVYTLH
+5153 
-5166 QLLGLSMEQDL
+5166 
-5177 EKFNIKDAKFVQ
+5177 
-5189 KNDTKINGGDI
+5189 
-5200 LIIDEASMVN
+5200 
-5210 DDLFTLITKII
+5210 LFTLEKAKEKLTFRNKSLEFVDKIPTSKDYII
-5221 GGNDIKIL
+5221 GASNRDGKIL
-5229 YVGDDAQLKPVGQNH
+5229 LN
-5244 QSKALTSTEKQSK
+5244 E
-5257 LTIVERADNNALL
+5257 NALL
-5270 SESMFVRDTGN
+5270 EKYKNKSWSK
-5281 FSYTTNIQDNRG
+5281 NIPALEDG
-5293 VAYTNNKVQFL
+5293 
-5304 TKAFDMFKSEEFK
+5304 
-5317 QNPLLLRIL
+5317 
-5326 SGTNAVVADT
+5326 
-5336 NSKIREAL
+5336 SKITPLPESQ
-5344 FSNSAKEYEVG
+5344 FNSFNEYFTFVLLHELAH
-5355 DIIMGY
+5355 DLIKI
-5361 GNWKTDYNTKQPI
+5361 NTNEKR
-5374 LSNGGDYRVIS
+5374 GDYENRINRAALRELVNNYDIS
-5385 SEVGSQNIAG
+5385 PS
-5395 KIINGFNIE
+5395 
-5404 LQNILDKDQ
+5404 
-5413 KSFSAFVIS
+5413 S
-5422 KNTPKEDLFA
+5422 KN
-5432 IGQEYEKIRQ
+5432 
-5442 QASKSKGPDAA
+5442 
-5453 ILWKKLA
+5453 
-5460 DLKDSFISPINI
+5460 IS
-5472 SDGTINQKTG
+5472 
-5482 ELNVKISKT
+5482 
-5491 IDYGYA
+5491 
-5497 HTIHKSQGGTYKYSF
+5497 
-5512 IIDSTIDSFSDINL
+5512 
-5526 RKQLRYVAITRSES
+5526 
-5540 ASFVLKQAINIKTD
+5540 TD
-5554 FDLDINEELN
+5554 FNLDINKELN